1 MKTTMMMKM
10 GKLVLLTA
18 LVTAI
23 ALPSMA
29 FADQKKETP
38 VTPREKIVLGEKAA
52 PRENAP
58 KANPTEKI
66 TQKFDEKRQAIE
78 AKKEDRKGEQEARQ
92 MQFRTKMTEIITVY
106 AADLLDEFEGSWA
119 TLDGIREDLRDVHEQ
134 IRTKN
139 MARNEAFMIDIRTK
153 VQAGTMTKDEAKV
166 AIQAFRA
173 TNEAERK
180 VVRDTIEA
188 MKLAAG
194 ITPEAHEA
202 LHDALMAAVE
212 AKDAVAVKA
221 ALVAILDG
229 LQDHIDFEQAKL
241 AYLST
246 LI

>member
-1 MKTTMMMKM
+1 MVKM

-38 VTPREKIVLGEKAA
+38 VTPREKIVLGEKPA
-52 PRENAP
+52 PREQAP
-58 KANPTEKI
+58 KANPAEKI
-66 TQKFDEKRQAIE
+66 AQRFEEKRQAIE
-78 AKKEDRKGEQEARQ
+78 AKKEDRNAEQEAKQ
-92 MQFRTKMTEIITVY
+92 MQFRTKLTEIIALY
-106 AADLLDEFEGSWA
+106 AADLSDEFQGSWA
-119 TLDGIREDLRDVHEQ
+119 TLDGIREDVRAVHEQ

-153 VQAGTMTKDEAKV
+153 VQAGTMTKEEAKA
-166 AIQAFRA
+166 AIQAFKA
-173 TNEAERK
+173 TNEAERA

-194 ITPEAHEA
+194 ISPEAHKA

-212 AKDAVAVKA
+212 AKDAVAVEA

-229 LQDHIDFEQAKL
+229 IQDHMAFEQAKL